1 MADDPTTADDTP
13 DPDPA
18 APADEAEATD
28 ADAAADE
35 DAAPA
40 KAKANGTTG
49 AKGGPKAA
57 AAATGAK
64 GLDVG
69 AKPVVRKKVASKRV
83 TPKGGPV
90 PAAKKGSTAAH
101 SHAPGGKDAAT
112 SSRYTPPT
120 AKYADM
126 PSPMWVPVLMF
137 ALLIVG
143 AFVIIANYAR
153 LFGDPSNVVLVAGL
167 GCIRGGIITA
177 TNYR

>member
-1 MADDPTTADDTP
+1 MADDPTNADDTP
-13 DPDPA
+13 DDELTPT
-18 APADEAEATD
+18 ADDA
-28 ADAAADE
+28 ADAE
-35 DAAPA
+35 SGSSPS
-40 KAKANGTTG
+40 KAGGTT
-49 AKGGPKAA
+49 APKTAPKAA
-57 AAATGAK
+57 AGAAGGQ
-64 GLDVG
+64 GLGVG

-83 TPKGGPV
+83 TPKGGAV
-90 PAAKKGSTAAH
+90 HAGKQGSTAART
-101 SHAPGGKDAAT
+101 HAPGGKDANT

-137 ALLIVG
+137 TLLIVG

-167 GCIRGGIITA
+167 GCILGGIITA